1 MATAPAALTAS
12 TVRTGDTVTVTLTV
26 SYTRLTLTGGVQ
38 VTDDITGVT
47 VLLPADHPLGLPT
60 N

>member
-26 SYTRLTLTGGVQ
+26 SYSRRTLTGGVQ

-47 VLLPADHPLGLPT
+47 VLLPADHPLTPAT
-60 N
+60 T